1 MDEAGIAPDNYSTYL
16 VYDCSLKEVGGRKF
30 DYVWAHAVLSHMPEA
45 DIRDLLAALKSR
57 LNPGASFFFTFFPS
71 EKLGADRV
79 TVDQVRD
86 FYYPTEYLKNLFA
99 SMGYDFVVLPRNYK
113 ENWGI
118 RTRARL
124 MTT

>member
-1 MDEAGIAPDNYSTYL
+1 MKN
-16 VYDCSLKEVGGRKF
+16 
-30 DYVWAHAVLSHMPEA
+30 
-45 DIRDLLAALKSR
+45 R
-57 LNPGASFFFTFFPS
+57 LNPGAKFFFTFFPS

-86 FYYPTEYLKNLFA
+86 FYYPTEYLKKLFA
-99 SMGYDFVVLPRNYK
+99 SLGYDFVVLPRNYK

-124 MTT
+124 MVDVNAGMLSTRLNHK